1 MGLIFLNECNKRTE
15 VMVQNWI
22 SYFTLI
28 VLVGKKCSDTE
39 LSFKDKED
47 VLFFLFFCD
56 RAKARKHIV
65 QTLNLQ

>member
-22 SYFTLI
+22 SYFALI

-47 VLFFLFFCD
+47 FFLNFFLFAIGQK
-56 RAKARKHIV
+56 RENILYRH
-65 QTLNLQ
+65 

>member
-47 VLFFLFFCD
+47 VFFAIGQKRENILY
-56 RAKARKHIV
+56 RH
-65 QTLNLQ
+65 

>member
-47 VLFFLFFCD
+47 VFFCVFFFAIGQK
-56 RAKARKHIV
+56 RENILYRH
-65 QTLNLQ
+65 